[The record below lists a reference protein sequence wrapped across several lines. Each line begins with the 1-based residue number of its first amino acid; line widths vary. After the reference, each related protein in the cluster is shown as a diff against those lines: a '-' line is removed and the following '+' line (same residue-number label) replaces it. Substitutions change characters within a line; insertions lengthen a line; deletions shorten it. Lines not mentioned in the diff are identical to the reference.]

1 MTDETIDNEEDAE
14 RLVRLDRIATMMM
27 TLSDREKAIYALVTI
42 SNELEDLEKLQTF
55 VSALFILDVTPAEMD
70 KVARMGIFV
79 GTGLKIGD
87 LG

>member
-1 MTDETIDNEEDAE
+1 MTDETIDNKEDAE

-27 TLSDREKAIYALVTI
+27 TLSDREKAVYALVTI
-42 SNELEDLEKLQTF
+42 SSELEDLDKL
-55 VSALFILDVTPAEMD
+55 VSALYILGVTPAEMD

-79 GTGLKIGD
+79 GTGFKIGD